1 LNQTLRGWGNYHR
14 HVVASEAFSQIDTY
28 VYEQLWRMIRR
39 RHRSR
44 TKKWLTAKYWSFTGR
59 RRWMFTVS
67 SKNKKGPCIY
77 QVIRLSSLGIK
88 RYIKIKADAN
98 PYDPRYAGYIW
109 LRKHRKETRLL
120 PALSAKEYRA
130 QKAS

>member
-1 LNQTLRGWGNYHR
+1 M
-14 HVVASEAFSQIDTY
+14 VASEAFSQIDTY